1 MRKMS
6 ASYSRNV
13 VHDKDLLK
21 NVVGFSSVSILRKKI
36 YCGDATS
43 EYFLFYQVVLISL
56 LWIILEATKDFR
68 GKNSKLN
75 DFC

>member
-21 NVVGFSSVSILRKKI
+21 NVVGFSSVSILRKKNI
-36 YCGDATS
+36 AGMPLLNISCFTRWSLFPPCG
-43 EYFLFYQVVLISL
+43 ICN
-56 LWIILEATKDFR
+56 I
-68 GKNSKLN
+68 
-75 DFC
+75 